1 VASSSEIIYRGP
13 ESSIDFGVVRQFV
26 LDAEDT
32 HMFTESLTFEAKER
46 RDGRNIAEAVAAL
59 SNADGGVVLVGVKD
73 KDAVGEERIVGV
85 PQKEHDSIVSN
96 LQSLIP
102 TAMPEVIPVKIPEK
116 DRLIIILRVNADTVL
131 HPVLVAGKVLYR
143 VPGQSV
149 PADRQRVLDLVARD
163 ATRSGQGNA
172 AGRMAVPNYPW
183 QPAQIPLWPREGEEG
198 WRQNTGELRVVGGL
212 TLPNRIMDRPWLDS
226 RAREVARETL
236 SSSPVTGPK
245 PLTADAPWSI
255 NGFDIDEARA
265 TTVRFGGSGNSR
277 KPTVLDARAYLDLSG
292 RSLSLLIALRWP
304 RVKDRPSPLPLDVF
318 YWALLTSLVSLYSTC
333 WYVARA
339 MDAAE
344 PSDIRPSEAWLTSD
358 TRQAID
364 AVDISEFDRDGLG
377 MPEGAN
383 FPSARPPTTELDD
396 LDELGRDWLTYWLLD
411 IGTYGFE
418 ERLAGLEIPAWI
430 RPPVPEL

>member
-1 VASSSEIIYRGP
+1 
-13 ESSIDFGVVRQFV
+13 
-26 LDAEDT
+26 
-32 HMFTESLTFEAKER
+32 
-46 RDGRNIAEAVAAL
+46 
-59 SNADGGVVLVGVKD
+59 
-73 KDAVGEERIVGV
+73 
-85 PQKEHDSIVSN
+85 
-96 LQSLIP
+96 
-102 TAMPEVIPVKIPEK
+102 
-116 DRLIIILRVNADTVL
+116 
-131 HPVLVAGKVLYR
+131 
-143 VPGQSV
+143 
-149 PADRQRVLDLVARD
+149 
-163 ATRSGQGNA
+163 
-172 AGRMAVPNYPW
+172 
-183 QPAQIPLWPREGEEG
+183 
-198 WRQNTGELRVVGGL
+198 
-212 TLPNRIMDRPWLDS
+212 MDRPWLDS

>member
-1 VASSSEIIYRGP
+1 MHLPPSPILRNHGKPGADPGPPPISSRASRHEVAHLFLGYSIAHYLVIAASVRWVASSSEIIYRGP

-212 TLPNRIMDRPWLDS
+212 TL
-226 RAREVARETL
+226 
-236 SSSPVTGPK
+236 
-245 PLTADAPWSI
+245 
-255 NGFDIDEARA
+255 
-265 TTVRFGGSGNSR
+265 
-277 KPTVLDARAYLDLSG
+277 
-292 RSLSLLIALRWP
+292 
-304 RVKDRPSPLPLDVF
+304 
-318 YWALLTSLVSLYSTC
+318 
-333 WYVARA
+333 
-339 MDAAE
+339 
-344 PSDIRPSEAWLTSD
+344 
-358 TRQAID
+358 
-364 AVDISEFDRDGLG
+364 
-377 MPEGAN
+377 
-383 FPSARPPTTELDD
+383 
-396 LDELGRDWLTYWLLD
+396 
-411 IGTYGFE
+411 
-418 ERLAGLEIPAWI
+418 LAGL
-430 RPPVPEL
+430 RPSRRGMPVPG